1 MISYRIFLW
10 IVIFPSN
17 VYLLKDVVFV
27 VDKSASLSAED
38 FSGAIDFIYN
48 VTKFITVG
56 STATQF
62 SVVTFSSDITE
73 RFDLNDYSTNATILN
88 AISGLKSIT
97 PSGSTYTYDALTF
110 VRTSSFLSSKGSRS
124 NADKTVIILTDGQSV
139 NYPRTAAEA
148 DLLKTNLGA
157 EVFSIGI
164 GSAISASNV
173 ELLSMSSDPDSYY
186 SHHVESY
193 VDLCSLIPTVVPK
206 IDPTVTPAAVPGC
219 PTAAASTS
227 PDDNTVVVAGV
238 AAAAAVA
245 GIGLTALIASL
256 LEKKVRGLFGKNSK
270 VDPYDSMTRQ
280 GTNRAI
286 FDANAL
292 NDPSAR
298 EVPAPDV

>member
-1 MISYRIFLW
+1 MTLIAFYNCTYIT
-10 IVIFPSN
+10 
-17 VYLLKDVVFV
+17 DVVFV

-164 GSAISASNV
+164 GSALSASNV

-206 IDPTVTPAAVPGC
+206 I
-219 PTAAASTS
+219 
-227 PDDNTVVVAGV
+227 
-238 AAAAAVA
+238 
-245 GIGLTALIASL
+245 
-256 LEKKVRGLFGKNSK
+256 GK
-270 VDPYDSMTRQ
+270 
-280 GTNRAI
+280 
-286 FDANAL
+286 
-292 NDPSAR
+292 
-298 EVPAPDV
+298 